1 MTILSPASADLSTH
15 VPVIV
20 AGGGACGLVAALAAH
35 DAGVDVVVIERD
47 PMPRGSTSMSLGALC
62 ATGSAEQ
69 VRLGIDDDVDR
80 FVDDV
85 MAKTRGSADA
95 RLARLIGA
103 QSGPT
108 LDWLADRW
116 NVPLRLDPN
125 WPPAFGHSRMRMH
138 VAPGRSGADLMDRLI
153 GACDEAGIPILTNA
167 RLTALFADGQGVRGV
182 RYVRP
187 DGAIEETGCD
197 ALILATCGFG
207 GNHAMIAR
215 HIPGIAEARYFGWEG
230 NDGGGILLGEAIGGA
245 VGDMDAYQGL
255 GLLADPQ
262 GIELNPR
269 FLIEGGIQVN
279 RAGARFSHELDDVSG
294 QGARVIAQPDSF
306 AWVIYDGRI
315 DAACA
320 DLPQY
325 ITLRAAGGVRGADR
339 LDRLAESIG
348 IDAPGLEE
356 TLAAIA
362 AGEPDAFGRIFT
374 TPPLAP
380 PFFAVRVTGALF
392 HTQGGL
398 CIDDA
403 ARVVRADGSAI
414 GNLFAGGGTARGI
427 SGSGPSGYLPGA
439 GLCCAITLGRIAGGS
454 AAQVALGA
462 ARSGDG

>member
-1 MTILSPASADLSTH
+1 MTILSPASADLSNH

-35 DAGVDVVVIERD
+35 DAGAEVVVIERD
-47 PMPRGSTSMSLGALC
+47 PVPRGSTSMSLGALC

-69 VRLGIDDDVDR
+69 ARLGIDDDAER
-80 FVDDV
+80 FVADV
-85 MAKTRGSADA
+85 MAKTRGTGDAD
-95 RLARLIGA
+95 LARLIGA

-138 VAPGRSGADLMDRLI
+138 VTPGRSGMDLMERLT
-153 GACDEAGIPILTNA
+153 AASDDAGIPILTNA
-167 RLTALFADGQGVRGV
+167 RLTALFADGHGVRGV

-187 DGAIEETGCD
+187 DGAVEDIGCD

-207 GNHAMIAR
+207 GNRGMIAR
-215 HIPGIAEARYFGWEG
+215 HIPDIAEARYFGWEG
-230 NDGGGILLGEAIGGA
+230 NDGTGIVLGEAIGGA

-279 RAGARFSHELDDVSG
+279 RAGARFSHELNDVSG
-294 QGARVIAQPDSF
+294 QGARVIAQPDSL
-306 AWVIYDGRI
+306 AWIIYDGRI

-325 ITLRAAGGVRGADR
+325 ITLRAAGGVRSAAS
-339 LDRLAESIG
+339 LEQLAGSIG
-348 IDAPGLEE
+348 VAAAGLED
-356 TLAAIA
+356 TLAAIVP
-362 AGEPDAFGRIFT
+362 GEPDRFGRTFT
-374 TPPLAP
+374 TPALAA

-403 ARVVRADGSAI
+403 ARVVRADGSVI
-414 GNLFAGGGTARGI
+414 SNLFAGGGTARGI

-439 GLCCAITLGRIAGGS
+439 GLCCAITLGRIAGAF
-454 AAQVALGA
+454 AAKVALGTEQ
-462 ARSGDG
+462 SDDG